1 MFFVLSKFGGFF
13 VQPSNVLI
21 ASAVVG
27 LLLTR
32 TRFAQLGQRMMTL
45 AVVLLGVFAI
55 LPMGNWIL
63 LPLEERF
70 PPWNESHGGPDG
82 IIVLGGVFNP
92 ETSAARPYPGINDAV
107 ERISATSR
115 LAKRYPQARIV
126 YAGGTEAETAARVLE
141 DFGIPRARVELEN
154 RSRNT
159 IENAIFT
166 KKVVNPKL
174 RERWLLVTSAF
185 HMPRAI
191 GVFRRNDFPVEAYP
205 VDWRVSGPQDLLSFS
220 PSFSDGLVRV
230 DLGLHEWAGLIAYW
244 VSGKTSALFPAP
256 DKRRDE

>member
-1 MFFVLSKFGGFF
+1 MFFVLSKVGWFF

-32 TRFAQLGQRMMTL
+32 TRFAQLGQRTMAWALALL
-45 AVVLLGVFAI
+45 AVCAI
-55 LPMGNWIL
+55 LPVGNWIL

-70 PPWNESHGGPDG
+70 PPWNESQGGPDG
-82 IIVLGGVFNP
+82 IIVLGGAINP
-92 ETSAARPYPGINDAV
+92 ETSAARPYPGINGAAG
-107 ERISATSR
+107 RISATSR

-126 YAGGTEAETAARVLE
+126 YAGGAEAETAAQVFE
-141 DFGIPRARVELEN
+141 DFGVPRVRVEIED

-174 RERWLLVTSAF
+174 GERWLLVTSAF
-185 HMPRAI
+185 HMPRAM

-205 VDWRVSGPQDLLSFS
+205 VDWRTSGPQDLLSFS
-220 PSFSDGLVRV
+220 LSFSDGLGRV
-230 DLGLHEWAGLIAYW
+230 DLGVHEWTGLIAYW
-244 VSGKTSALFPAP
+244 VFGKTSALFPAP
-256 DKRRDE
+256 DKRRDD

>member
-1 MFFVLSKFGGFF
+1 MFLIVSKVGGFL

-32 TRFAQLGQRMMTL
+32 TRFAQLGQRTIAWAVALL
-45 AVVLLGVFAI
+45 AVCAI
-55 LPMGNWIL
+55 LPVGNWIL

-70 PPWNESHGGPDG
+70 PPCNESQSGPDG
-82 IIVLGGVFNP
+82 IIVLGGVINP
-92 ETSAARPYPGINDAV
+92 ETSAARPYPQINDAV
-107 ERISATSR
+107 ERISATGR
-115 LAKRYPQARIV
+115 LAKRYPQARII
-126 YAGGTEAETAARVLE
+126 YAGGAEAETAARIFE
-141 DFGIPRARVELEN
+141 DFGIPRARVELEGQ
-154 RSRNT
+154 SRNT

-174 RERWLLVTSAF
+174 GERWLLVTSAF

-220 PSFSDGLVRV
+220 SSFSDGLGRV

-256 DKRRDE
+256 DKRQHD